1 MPLKVVAN
9 DQSFLK
15 IWIQVILDHL
25 RLANLFP
32 WIIRLI
38 FGEDYHERIAMA
50 HEIHI
55 FQVPAGDVKL
65 DFGG

>member
-15 IWIQVILDHL
+15 IWIQVIPDHL

-32 WIIRLI
+32 WIIRHI
-38 FGEDYHERIAMA
+38 FGEDYNKRIAFPN
-50 HEIHI
+50 EIHI
-55 FQVPAGDVKL
+55 FQVPTGDVKL
-65 DFGG
+65 DF